1 MRVRDQR
8 VNYSNI
14 DRLLS
19 IITVCRNDAL
29 RLEKTINSL
38 SAFYGDQRFEH
49 LVIDGG
55 STDNSQQLLASLT
68 KTTNFRCYVNADCGI
83 YDAMNLGVSYSRS
96 PFLLFLNCGDTVIGN
111 PDEFYNAFSDLI
123 DRNKIVADIVCFP
136 VREISSNFV
145 KTIVPTRPFFH
156 KMPTSHQG
164 MIFRKQFV
172 NNNCYE
178 TRYKIAGDYDL
189 YLRAERDAIITRKLT
204 QSLVAVEAEG
214 YASSHPVRAYF
225 EYLAIACRRLKG
237 ARKLRTIF
245 LIMSRA
251 LIVITAKLFLPT
263 KWILLLRRI

>member
-55 STDNSQQLLASLT
+55 STDNSQQLVASLT

-136 VREISSNFV
+136 VRQISSNFV
-145 KTIVPTRPFFH
+145 KTIVPT
-156 KMPTSHQG
+156 
-164 MIFRKQFV
+164 
-172 NNNCYE
+172 
-178 TRYKIAGDYDL
+178 L
-189 YLRAERDAIITRKLT
+189 
-204 QSLVAVEAEG
+204 SLI
-214 YASSHPVRAYF
+214 H
-225 EYLAIACRRLKG
+225 I
-237 ARKLRTIF
+237 
-245 LIMSRA
+245 
-251 LIVITAKLFLPT
+251 
-263 KWILLLRRI
+263 